1 MLSFT
6 VIIAPVAV
14 AAGASVEIFNCY
26 RPQNYI
32 GWILLVVAFGLF
44 TLFDVN
50 SNEGLYIGVQVLM
63 GLGQGIT
70 WVAPQF
76 AVLSPLPE
84 SNNAYANSFWLF
96 TRYFANVNSLL
107 FSKSMTAN

>member
-1 MLSFT
+1 MLSFS
-6 VIIAPVAV
+6 ILIAPVAV
-14 AAGASVEIFNCY
+14 ACGLSVEVFNRY

-32 GWILLVVAFGLF
+32 CWALLVVAFGLF
-44 TLFDVN
+44 THLDVA
-50 SNEGLYIGVQVLM
+50 SSKGFYVGVQIVM
-63 GLGQGIT
+63 GLGQGIA

-96 TRYFANVNSLL
+96 TRYFANVCSA
-107 FSKSMTAN
+107 FSFSII